1 MAIDDPVAFAPPPAF
16 GPFRVLHQIGIGA
29 LGPVFRTYE
38 PTRDRLVAVKVFRL
52 DITPE
57 QAQVL
62 ADELA
67 RASDAGLFHPSI
79 VEPIAA
85 GVEGT
90 VAYRAEEYVAAE
102 SLDAAIRHYAPA
114 SLDKALPLLTQLAG
128 AVDFARTAGVG
139 HGALHL
145 RDVFVTPDEARASG
159 FGVVEALER
168 VGLRA
173 PVRRPYSAPERIAGE
188 AWSTPADVFSLAA
201 ITYELLTGRRP
212 AGTGGQMGPL
222 TGDHLLEFGTGMR
235 LVLARAMDED
245 PSRRFPTALAFAS
258 ALEAAARGGNA
269 ATASAAPSTLGVAGA
284 AAAASGPRDWTP
296 GPSASTLNDEDLPL
310 SAADRYGTD
319 DLNDRPGDE
328 AALRRDETAYADI
341 DDERDDDAAHYEL
354 ARAHESEPERT
365 LFDDEAA
372 RTPNIAV
379 APAPS
384 TDGPSAR
391 RRQSAEPRRAQAEGG
406 SHASLI
412 DDGSL
417 GVVIAPAAR
426 TPARHDADR
435 YGLIPPGGDNDPA
448 GAADV
453 AGDPERPRP
462 AVLPIAVTLILG
474 LLIGFAA
481 GYWAGGRTPEGPSQA
496 TGGAADPST
505 ASQESTPAPS
515 ANDTAAA
522 PARPYS
528 EQAVAQPPATPPA
541 IPDDGPPPG
550 DSEST
555 RAAARDATGATS
567 GRLLV
572 SSTPT
577 RANVT
582 VNGRWRGRTPLTVAD
597 LRFGSHTIRVVA
609 PGFSVA
615 REQVTLS
622 SSEPSRNLSVRLQRT
637 QAGRSGGARGTPAR
651 GSAAPEA
658 DADSDAAQSGPFT
671 GSIYVDSRPR
681 GARVLIDGRFAGTTP
696 ARILDVTIGSHVV
709 RLELADHRSW
719 TVSTRVAA
727 GEEARVSGSL
737 ERIP

>member
-79 VEPIAA
+79 VEPIAS

-114 SLDKALPLLTQLAG
+114 SLDKALPLVTQLAG

-212 AGTGGQMGPL
+212 AGTGEQLGPL
-222 TGDHLLEFGTGMR
+222 TGDHLQEFGAGMR
-235 LVLARAMDED
+235 VVLARAMDEA
-245 PSRRFPTALAFAS
+245 PSRRYPRALAFAS

-284 AAAASGPRDWTP
+284 AAPASASGPRDWTP
-296 GPSASTLNDEDLPL
+296 GPSAGTFDDEDLPL
-310 SAADRYGTD
+310 SGVDRHATD
-319 DLNDRPGDE
+319 GLDGRPGDE

-384 TDGPSAR
+384 RLWADEAERPTDAPSSR
-391 RRQSAEPRRAQAEGG
+391 PRQSAEPRRAESEGG
-406 SHASLI
+406 SDVSLI

-426 TPARHDADR
+426 TPARHDTGR
-435 YGLIPPGGDNDPA
+435 YGHIPPGGDNDPA

-453 AGDPERPRP
+453 ASDPERPRP

-496 TGGAADPST
+496 AGGAADPST

-515 ANDTAAA
+515 ANDPGAA
-522 PARPYS
+522 PAQPYS

-541 IPDDGPPPG
+541 IPDDGPPPA
-550 DSEST
+550 EAQST
-555 RAAARDATGATS
+555 RAGAGDAARATS
-567 GRLLV
+567 GRILV
-572 SSTPT
+572 S
-577 RANVT
+577 
-582 VNGRWRGRTPLTVAD
+582 
-597 LRFGSHTIRVVA
+597 
-609 PGFSVA
+609 
-615 REQVTLS
+615 
-622 SSEPSRNLSVRLQRT
+622 
-637 QAGRSGGARGTPAR
+637 
-651 GSAAPEA
+651 
-658 DADSDAAQSGPFT
+658 
-671 GSIYVDSRPR
+671 
-681 GARVLIDGRFAGTTP
+681 
-696 ARILDVTIGSHVV
+696 
-709 RLELADHRSW
+709 
-719 TVSTRVAA
+719 
-727 GEEARVSGSL
+727 
-737 ERIP
+737 